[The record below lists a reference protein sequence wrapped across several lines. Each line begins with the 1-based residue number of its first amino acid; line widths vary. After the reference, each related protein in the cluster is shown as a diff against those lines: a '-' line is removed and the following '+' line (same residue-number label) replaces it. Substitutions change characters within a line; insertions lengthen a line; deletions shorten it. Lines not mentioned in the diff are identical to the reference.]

1 MRASLYI
8 HLRVYIWATFATVLY
23 SPCSL
28 TIALKTYSF
37 PFWPPVSSTNCLAGR
52 FIDII
57 RTRGNTLF
65 ELLREVCNS
74 KQEQLDKK
82 NEVLL
87 HLGSQADHC
96 ITVVEAVLTTSSD
109 MALLYSKK

>member
-1 MRASLYI
+1 MFLLF
-8 HLRVYIWATFATVLY
+8 HPATL
-23 SPCSL
+23 
-28 TIALKTYSF
+28 SF
-37 PFWPPVSSTNCLAGR
+37 R

>member
-1 MRASLYI
+1 MKSRWHFFSL
-8 HLRVYIWATFATVLY
+8 HLLFTD
-23 SPCSL
+23 
-28 TIALKTYSF
+28 
-37 PFWPPVSSTNCLAGR
+37 WPSCR

-57 RTRGNTLF
+57 RTRGSTLF